1 MVNLVQSLRFRTEIT
16 FFFDITTLLYQNQNP
31 VNQMVDGR
39 QFCASLTYR
48 HMTACNRS
56 KRLNTDLYLTLH
68 LKENVGKASVDVVVL
83 PGVNRETGYILF
95 QLYFS
100 SCNLYSYFSKSSF
113 LSNFL
118 RSCGV
123 SDVGPVSP
131 IHFILVSS
139 WTFSIYKNFHVCLYY
154 NIGSEQIG

>member
-1 MVNLVQSLRFRTEIT
+1 MVQSLWFRTEIT

-39 QFCASLTYR
+39 QFCSSLTYK

-56 KRLNTDLYLTLH
+56 KRLNTDLFLTLH
-68 LKENVGKASVDVVVL
+68 LKENVGKVNVDVSVL

-100 SCNLYSYFSKSSF
+100 RCKIHSYFSKSSF
-113 LSNFL
+113 PSNVL
-118 RSCGV
+118 QSCGV
-123 SDVGPVSP
+123 SDVGPASP
-131 IHFILVSS
+131 IHFILRDSFRRGRFPFIK
-139 WTFSIYKNFHVCLYY
+139 TFMFVYIITS
-154 NIGSEQIG
+154 GRD